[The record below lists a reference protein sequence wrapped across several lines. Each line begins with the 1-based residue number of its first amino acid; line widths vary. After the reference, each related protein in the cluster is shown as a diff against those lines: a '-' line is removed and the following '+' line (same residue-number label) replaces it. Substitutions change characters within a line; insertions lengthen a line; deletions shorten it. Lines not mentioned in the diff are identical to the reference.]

1 MCDDFSFINTRQKT
15 LKPSKKMFQCL
26 GWMRKNFIP
35 GDFSWRVALKYIKLV
50 VPKILFILALYSFN
64 FYYKVVWPPPPT
76 KLPHYPPP
84 PHHQNKNF
92 WPPSK
97 EFSEISG
104 SIERDQWHEMGTG
117 EKSLHQNLCN
127 LAIPD
132 CNDVPFSPKILR
144 SLLSTL
150 FTSVKLLKISL

>member
-1 MCDDFSFINTRQKT
+1 MCDYFSFINTRQKT

-35 GDFSWRVALKYIKLV
+35 RNFSWRVALKYIKLV
-50 VPKILFILALYSFN
+50 VPKILFILVLYSFN

-84 PHHQNKNF
+84 PTHQNKNF

-104 SIERDQWHEMGTG
+104 GIERNQWHEMGTG